1 VETVPWHVNV
11 RDCQVDD
18 SVLALLKDAAKDN
31 AALVAAGPVA
41 VSSVSA
47 LKGAC
52 GLSPREV
59 AAMQVGG
66 WRVVLCV
73 SVCVAR
79 GVEGWWDRWT
89 ASEWVADVC
98 IKTGV

>member
-1 VETVPWHVNV
+1 
-11 RDCQVDD
+11 
-18 SVLALLKDAAKDN
+18 VLALLKDAAKDN
-31 AALVAAGPVA
+31 AVLMAAGPVA
-41 VSSVSA
+41 LSSVSA

-66 WRVVLCV
+66 WWVVLERVCV
-73 SVCVAR
+73 CVCVCVAR

-89 ASEWVADVC
+89 ANEWVAGVC
-98 IKTGV
+98 VKTGV